1 MSMEIAVPDDC
12 VGDVMGDLSSRR
24 GKVQSIDSK
33 PGAQVVKAHVPMS
46 EILKY
51 APDLT
56 SMTSGRG
63 SFTVAFSHYE
73 ELPAQLVDKVVK
85 EAQAAKHG

>member
-1 MSMEIAVPDDC
+1 VI
-12 VGDVMGDLSSRR
+12 
-24 GKVQSIDSK
+24 
-33 PGAQVVKAHVPMS
+33 KAHVPMS

-63 SFTVAFSHYE
+63 SFTVAFHHYE

-85 EAQAAKHG
+85 EAQAAKEHKD